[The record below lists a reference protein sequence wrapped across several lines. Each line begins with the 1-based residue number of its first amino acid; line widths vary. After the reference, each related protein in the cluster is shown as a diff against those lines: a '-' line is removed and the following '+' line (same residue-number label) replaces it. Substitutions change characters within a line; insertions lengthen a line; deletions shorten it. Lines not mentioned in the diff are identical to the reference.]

1 MVKAEP
7 HAVPGAPGQAQVQCP
22 PLGGVLFGPQALRLC
37 YCLSLPAL
45 PESVL
50 EVGKVKLSWG
60 ESSLGGGGGVQAT
73 RGSSALRLR
82 NPGLCFPTLVLGAFK
97 PHVESGIVLFFF
109 LEEIR
114 RGPPRSG
121 SCGP

>member
-45 PESVL
+45 PESVSG
-50 EVGKVKLSWG
+50 VGKVKLFWG
-60 ESSLGGGGGVQAT
+60 ESPLGGGSPSYPGFLSPEIEKSGAMLSDYSF
-73 RGSSALRLR
+73 GS
-82 NPGLCFPTLVLGAFK
+82 
-97 PHVESGIVLFFF
+97 I
-109 LEEIR
+109 
-114 RGPPRSG
+114 
-121 SCGP
+121 